1 MGGSDNGEI
10 YIDCQPVG
18 LTKESTYILT
28 DTRNFHLLTIQDWL
42 ENPIVKLLLCSLVF
56 IKYDK
61 YNKKRYNKFN
71 NI

>member
-28 DTRNFHLLTIQDWL
+28 DTRNFSFINNTR
-42 ENPIVKLLLCSLVF
+42 LVRESHSKVIIMF
-56 IKYDK
+56 FSIY
-61 YNKKRYNKFN
+61 
-71 NI
+71 

>member
-28 DTRNFHLLTIQDWL
+28 DTRNFSFINNTR
-42 ENPIVKLLLCSLVF
+42 LVRESHSKVIIMF
-56 IKYDK
+56 FSIY
-61 YNKKRYNKFN
+61 YTF
-71 NI
+71 